1 MRTDVLI
8 MLQGS
13 FLQILQAWGAKG
25 AYEKRK
31 YPICTS
37 FL

>member
-13 FLQILQAWGAKG
+13 FLQIFKAWGAKG
-25 AYEKRK
+25 AYEK
-31 YPICTS
+31 TS
-37 FL
+37 YLSFF